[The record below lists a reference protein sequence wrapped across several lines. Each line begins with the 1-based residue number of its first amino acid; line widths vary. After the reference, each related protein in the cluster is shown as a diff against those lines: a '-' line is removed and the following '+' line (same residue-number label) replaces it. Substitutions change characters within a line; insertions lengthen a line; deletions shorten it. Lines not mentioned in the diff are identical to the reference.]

1 MTLCAGS
8 GCYRE
13 ENLSVTR
20 RYNGSITVE
29 NPNKPS
35 GVVGMDKL
43 QKKHLKRNWN
53 RVQNIESILNELLFF
68 SLYIC

>member
-1 MTLCAGS
+1 LTLCAGS

-35 GVVGMDKL
+35 GVVLMDKSGA
-43 QKKHLKRNWN
+43 
-53 RVQNIESILNELLFF
+53 VSVG
-68 SLYIC
+68 